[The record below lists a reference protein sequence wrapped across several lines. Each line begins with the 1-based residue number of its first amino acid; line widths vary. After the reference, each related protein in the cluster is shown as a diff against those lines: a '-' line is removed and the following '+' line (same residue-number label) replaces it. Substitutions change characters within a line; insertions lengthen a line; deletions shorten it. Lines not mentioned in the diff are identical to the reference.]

1 LTEKEYLEIYA
12 QDDQPDL
19 DFYKVKAEGKPIIHY
34 SLNFQKSRRTNLAIH
49 EHLRWNSFMISKGM
63 VPASKKLILEEM
75 DSDGKYTNGKNY
87 ALRRHGNITTMS
99 GLIEFRK
106 MTALRDI
113 DKYKS
118 MEKAEESKDVIKY
131 DYQLLD
137 DAYWLLTKNGYKIV
151 RL

>member
-1 LTEKEYLEIYA
+1 
-12 QDDQPDL
+12 
-19 DFYKVKAEGKPIIHY
+19 
-34 SLNFQKSRRTNLAIH
+34 
-49 EHLRWNSFMISKGM
+49 
-63 VPASKKLILEEM
+63 
-75 DSDGKYTNGKNY
+75 
-87 ALRRHGNITTMS
+87 
-99 GLIEFRK
+99 